1 MNNVRDYLSMTI
13 RDSVSAALRVRGYA
27 LVKGQSRRLQT
38 FWHPEDPNNWYLGP
52 SGAIRQGRT
61 ATDSEP
67 VPEETKQRLIRE
79 GKQLLSIV
87 SYGPV
92 DD

>member
-1 MNNVRDYLSMTI
+1 MGI

-27 LVKGQSRRLQT
+27 WVEGRSRRYRRYS
-38 FWHPEDPNNWYLGP
+38 HPDDPDDWYLGP
-52 SGAIRQGRT
+52 SGSVRKGRT

-67 VPEETKQRLIRE
+67 VSEATKQELIRE
-79 GKQLLSIV
+79 GEQLLAIA

-92 DD
+92 DV